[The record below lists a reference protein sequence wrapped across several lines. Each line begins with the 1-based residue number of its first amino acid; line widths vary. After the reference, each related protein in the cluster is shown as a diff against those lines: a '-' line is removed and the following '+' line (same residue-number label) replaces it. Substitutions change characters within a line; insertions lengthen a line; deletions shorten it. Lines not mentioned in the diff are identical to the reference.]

1 MINNIKNAFLGSLK
15 PTFTV
20 SMLMLKVFIPLSIL
34 TVLLKQFGVLDLLAP
49 VFAPLMSIIGLPGE
63 AAITLLVGFTN
74 TIYASLA
81 TVSAIELTGRQITIL
96 GVVLG
101 IAHSLFVETGILTN
115 LRMATIG
122 IALFRIV
129 VAFTAGIV
137 LNLIMPEIGGTV
149 ALAAAHQGEPF
160 TWTGVLVQ
168 IGITSVQIVGIIF
181 SITFGYELISLWK
194 GADKFRE
201 RVSFIPSSLGI
212 SGKATAPWIVGFLV
226 GITYGAA
233 LFYQFKEK
241 QGLSHKDA
249 CLITVF
255 ICLAHAMIEDTVLF
269 AVVGGSLTWIFVT
282 RMIIAVLV
290 VRLLAAG
297 DLYRKCLWIGLPAEE
312 KRLKA

>member
-1 MINNIKNAFLGSLK
+1 MKNAFLRSLK
-15 PTFTV
+15 PTLKI
-20 SMLMLKVFIPLSIL
+20 SILMLKVFIPLSIITL
-34 TVLLKQFGVLDLLAP
+34 LLKQLGVLDLLAP
-49 VFAPLMSIIGLPGE
+49 VFAPLMSLIGLPGE

-81 TVSAIELTGRQITIL
+81 TVSAIDLTARQITIL

-101 IAHSLFVETGILTN
+101 ISHSLFVETGILTN

-122 IALFRIV
+122 IALFRIIV
-129 VAFTAGIV
+129 GLAAGII
-137 LNLIMPEIGGTV
+137 LNLIMPEIGGV
-149 ALAAAHQGEPF
+149 VVHSGVQGEPF
-160 TWTGVLVQ
+160 TWMNALLQV
-168 IGITSVQIVGIIF
+168 GITSLQIVGIIF
-181 SITFGYELISLWK
+181 SITFGYELVSLWK

-201 RVSFIPSSLGI
+201 RVSFIPSSVGI
-212 SGKATAPWIVGFLV
+212 SGKAAAPWIVGFMV

-290 VRLLAAG
+290 VRLLATG
-297 DLYRKCLWIGLPAEE
+297 NIYKRFLWIGLPKEQT
-312 KRLKA
+312 RV

>member
-1 MINNIKNAFLGSLK
+1 MINEIKNAFLGSLK
-15 PTFTV
+15 PTFMV

-34 TVLLKQFGVLDLLAP
+34 TLLLKQLGVLDLLAP
-49 VFAPLMSIIGLPGE
+49 IFAPLMSFIGLPGE

-74 TIYASLA
+74 TIYAALA
-81 TVSAIELTGRQITIL
+81 TVPAIELTGRQITIL

-115 LRMATIG
+115 LRMATIR
-122 IALFRIV
+122 IALFRII
-129 VAFTAGIV
+129 VAFTAGV
-137 LNLIMPEIGGTV
+137 LLNLVMPEVEGV
-149 ALAAAHQGEPF
+149 VLQNVAHQGEPF
-160 TWTGVLVQ
+160 TWIGALVQ
-168 IGITSVQIVGIIF
+168 ISITSLQIVGIIF
-181 SITFGYELISLWK
+181 SITFGHELISLWK
-194 GADKFRE
+194 GSDKFRD
-201 RVSFIPSSLGI
+201 RVSFVPSSLGI

-269 AVVGGSLTWIFVT
+269 AVVGGSLPWIFVT
-282 RMIIAVLV
+282 RLIIAVLV
-290 VRLLAAG
+290 VRLLATRN
-297 DLYRKCLWIGLPAEE
+297 LYRKCLWIGLPKEE
-312 KRLKA
+312 KRLQS